1 MFNFPKNKE
10 YQIIDNV
17 FSEDIIN
24 KIENTLTG
32 FYFPWYFYEETT
44 HPESYFFKNS
54 KNLKNCNDYCQFV
67 HSLYVP
73 SDNNFGSEYFN
84 LVLSLLNQFS
94 LKHKIDF
101 LKIERAKAN
110 LQTQY
115 QDNNEK
121 NFNIPHKDLDTE
133 HYVFLY
139 YVNDSDGDTIIFDD
153 NNKIIDKIKPKRGRV
168 LLFDGNLLHSSSHP
182 ILSKKRIVIN
192 IDLKKYVD

>member
-1 MFNFPKNKE
+1 
-10 YQIIDNV
+10 
-17 FSEDIIN
+17 
-24 KIENTLTG
+24 
-32 FYFPWYFYEETT
+32 
-44 HPESYFFKNS
+44 
-54 KNLKNCNDYCQFV
+54 
-67 HSLYVP
+67 
-73 SDNNFGSEYFN
+73 
-84 LVLSLLNQFS
+84 
-94 LKHKIDF
+94 
-101 LKIERAKAN
+101 

-153 NNKIIDKIKPKRGRV
+153 NNKIIDKIKPKKGRI